1 MNNVV
6 TKLAIIGITLM
17 VMNCIVTGVSDARIQ
32 PDDIVAMWLFDEVEK
47 EMTKDLSGNLHHAK
61 VVGNPE
67 LVEGKFGRAF
77 AFGRGKYLEV
87 AHHRKL
93 QIDDVISISVWV
105 KRPLRK
111 DANDIVIAPFYIL
124 EKGGNWAH
132 GKQSQNNYG
141 IALHKIFKNM
151 FFFFFKSGFRGVE
164 GIPDDQWHHYVA
176 VAKDNEADPKM
187 YIDGIPREIAL
198 RDGERRIALFPD
210 SKRNLHIG
218 ALIPERFDSFSESII
233 DELVIFN
240 TALDEAEIIQLKTG
254 IGNVLF
260 AVSASGKLATTWAEI
275 KRGW

>member
-1 MNNVV
+1 MNSVV
-6 TKLAIIGITLM
+6 TRLGIIVIALT
-17 VMNCIVTGVSDARIQ
+17 VINFISIDTSDARIQ
-32 PDDIVAMWLFDEVEK
+32 PKDIVAMWLFDEVEK
-47 EMTKDLSGNLHHAK
+47 EVTKDLSGNLHHAQ

-67 LVEGKFGRAF
+67 LVEGKFGKAF
-77 AFGRGKYLEV
+77 AFGKGKYLEV
-87 AHHRKL
+87 PHHRKL

-111 DANDIVIAPFYIL
+111 DANDIAVAPFYIL

-151 FFFFFKSGFRGVE
+151 FFFFFKGGFRGVE

-176 VAKDNEADPKM
+176 VAKDNEADPVM
-187 YIDGIPREIAL
+187 YIDGISREIAL

-210 SKRNLHIG
+210 SKKNLHIG
-218 ALIPERFDSFSESII
+218 ALIPERFDSFSESVI
-233 DELVIFN
+233 DELIIFN
-240 TALDEAEIIQLKTG
+240 TALSEAEVIHLKTG

-275 KRGW
+275 KRGR

>member
-1 MNNVV
+1 MNSVV
-6 TKLAIIGITLM
+6 TRLSIIVIALT
-17 VMNCIVTGVSDARIQ
+17 VINFISIDTSDARIQ
-32 PDDIVAMWLFDEVEK
+32 PKDIVAMWLFDEVEK
-47 EMTKDLSGNLHHAK
+47 EVTKDLSGNLHHAE

-67 LVEGKFGRAF
+67 LVEGKFGKAF
-77 AFGRGKYLEV
+77 AFGKGKYLEV
-87 AHHRKL
+87 PHHRKL

-111 DANDIVIAPFYIL
+111 DANDIAVAPFYIL
-124 EKGGNWAH
+124 EKGGTWAL

-151 FFFFFKSGFRGVE
+151 FFFFFKGGFRGVE

-176 VAKDNEADPKM
+176 VAKDNEADPVM
-187 YIDGIPREIAL
+187 YIDGISREIAL

-210 SKRNLHIG
+210 SKKNLHIG
-218 ALIPERFDSFSESII
+218 ALIPERFDSFSESVI
-233 DELVIFN
+233 DELIIFN
-240 TALDEAEIIQLKTG
+240 TALSEAEVIHLKTG

-275 KRGW
+275 KRGR

>member
-1 MNNVV
+1 MKSVV
-6 TKLAIIGITLM
+6 KGL
-17 VMNCIVTGVSDARIQ
+17 GVSISLMITSLMFVSIGHARIQ
-32 PDDIVAMWLFDEVEK
+32 PEDIVAMWLFDEVEK
-47 EMTKDLSGNLHHAK
+47 EVTKDLSGNLHHAK

-67 LVEGKFGRAF
+67 LVEGKFGKAF
-77 AFGRGKYLEV
+77 AFGKGKYLEV

-93 QIDDVISISVWV
+93 QIDDVITISVWV

-111 DANDIVIAPFYIL
+111 DANDIAEAPFYIM

-141 IALHKIFKNM
+141 IAIHKILKNM
-151 FFFFFKSGFRGVE
+151 FFFFFKDGFRGVE

-176 VAKDNEADPKM
+176 VAKDDEADPVM
-187 YIDGIPREIAL
+187 YIDGISREIVL
-198 RDGERRIALFPD
+198 QDGERRIALFPD

-218 ALIPERFDSFSESII
+218 ALIPERFDSFSENVI
-233 DELVIFN
+233 DELIIFN
-240 TALDEAEIIQLKTG
+240 VALSEAEIIQLKTG

>member
-6 TKLAIIGITLM
+6 TRLNIIVITLTAM
-17 VMNCIVTGVSDARIQ
+17 SFIITNLSDARIQ
-32 PDDIVAMWLFDEVEK
+32 PKDIVAMWLFDEVEK
-47 EMTKDLSGNLHHAK
+47 EVTKDRSGNLHHAT

-67 LVEGKFGRAF
+67 LVEGKFGKAF
-77 AFGRGKYLEV
+77 AFGKGKYLEV

-105 KRPLRK
+105 KRPLRQN
-111 DANDIVIAPFYIL
+111 ANDIAVAPFYIL

-132 GKQSQNNYG
+132 GKQGQTNYG
-141 IALHKIFKNM
+141 IALHKILKNM
-151 FFFFFKSGFRGVE
+151 FFFFFKGGFRGVE

-176 VAKDNEADPKM
+176 VAKDDEADPAM
-187 YIDGIPREIAL
+187 YIDGILQEIAL
-198 RDGERRIALFPD
+198 RDGERRMTLFPD

-218 ALIPERFDSFSESII
+218 ALLPERFDSFSESVI
-233 DELVIFN
+233 DELIIFN
-240 TALDEAEIIQLKTG
+240 VALDEAEIIQLKTG

-260 AVSASGKLATTWAEI
+260 AVSASGKLATTWGDI